1 MLSRQKPT
9 ERTAEEE
16 EDSWTPLIYMLLST
30 EPLWSQ
36 LPDPTPL
43 FAEELLEAVLQAASQ
58 DAR

>member
-1 MLSRQKPT
+1 MNQQKPT
-9 ERTAEEE
+9 EETVDEVW
-16 EDSWTPLIYMLLST
+16 DSWTPLIYALLST

-43 FAEELLEAVLQAASQ
+43 FGEEFFQAVLKAASQ